1 MIMKTKSSE
10 NLNWGTKLLLLV
22 CAISIFSTVNWLQLP
37 DRHGLPLSY
46 TMTVSILEALSLMLI
61 LLKKKIG
68 IFSFFFL
75 QTMTIITALIA
86 GREKMMFYILSS
98 IAYCIFLALILGLRN
113 EGKSGWGIIFKP
125 EVQGSKE
132 YASMR

>member
-75 QTMTIITALIA
+75 QTMTIITAVIA
-86 GREKMMFYILSS
+86 GREKIR
-98 IAYCIFLALILGLRN
+98 LGHHFQAR
-113 EGKSGWGIIFKP
+113 
-125 EVQGSKE
+125 GS
-132 YASMR
+132 R